1 MAFKT
6 SYHSVL
12 DERVIV
18 LDVLDDMDGV
28 LDDVLYY
35 IREGG
40 RPCSKSS
47 TISQGGVLEGGLG
60 KGCQGRVGI
69 MSVPDITQRHLI
81 WPEPYVG

>member
-12 DERVIV
+12 NERVIV
-18 LDVLDDMDGV
+18 LDV

-40 RPCSKSS
+40 RPCSQSS
-47 TISQGGVLEGGLG
+47 TISQGGVGEGGFG

-69 MSVPDITQRHLI
+69 MSIPDITQRHLI